1 MTDNPVP
8 STVDAPA
15 GPVRGQMGDDG
26 IHSFLGIPYAEAPI
40 GPRQFAPPVQRMR
53 WTDALDA
60 TTYGSTAPQRQ
71 SEGPLA
77 GVLPNVIVPGDDYLN
92 LNVWSPD
99 PAAALPVMVFIHGG
113 SWTTGSG
120 AVDGYN
126 GRAFARDG
134 VVLVTINYRLGVD
147 GFLWFGE
154 GPANLG
160 ILDQI
165 SALEWVRDNI
175 AAFGGDPSQ
184 VTVFGESS
192 GAMSIGALLAM
203 PSAQG
208 LFHRAIL
215 ESGAARHAVD
225 AASARML
232 ANRLATILGVAPS
245 REAIAAVPRE
255 RILAAQSQVASEV
268 SKKPRKKLWGDIATN
283 GLPFEPV
290 IDGVSLPRHPLLAL
304 EDGAAAG
311 IDILIGTNTQ
321 EAMIALAPGG
331 VDKVKR
337 WLLPF
342 VALRAGLPPVRAARL
357 FRRELPGGRPV
368 DHVSNMLTDLVYR
381 IPAIRV
387 AESHTRTHV
396 FEFAWGSPAFDGE
409 LGACH
414 GVELPFVFDTLGN
427 SDWDIL
433 AGKNAPQSL
442 ADDVHGAWVA
452 FAITGDPGWPS
463 YRRQDRKVMHFD
475 TVSSVAIDPRA
486 ASRRLWELHR

>member
-1 MTDNPVP
+1 MADTPNL

-15 GPVRGQMGDDG
+15 GSIEGRIDVDG
-26 IHSFLGIPYAEAPI
+26 IHSFLGLPYAEAPT
-40 GPRQFAPPVQRMR
+40 GPRQFAPPVRRAR
-53 WTDALDA
+53 WTDTLDA
-60 TTYGSTAPQRQ
+60 TEYRSTAPQRQ

-77 GVLPNVIVPGDDYLN
+77 GVLPNVIIPGDDYLN

-99 PAAALPVMVFIHGG
+99 PTAALPVMVFIHGG

-160 ILDQI
+160 LLDQI
-165 SALEWVRDNI
+165 TALEWVRDNI
-175 AAFGGDPSQ
+175 AAFGGDSSQ

-203 PSAQG
+203 PAARG

-215 ESGAARHAVD
+215 ESGAARHVVD
-225 AASARML
+225 TASARL
-232 ANRLATILGVAPS
+232 VATRLAAILGVAAS

-255 RILAAQSQVASEV
+255 RILAAQSQLATEV
-268 SKKPRKKLWGDIATN
+268 SKKPRKKLWGDFAAN

-290 IDGVSLPRHPLLAL
+290 IDGVSLPRHPLRAI
-304 EDGAAAG
+304 EDGVAAD
-311 IDILIGTNTQ
+311 IDILIGSNSQ
-321 EAMIALAPGG
+321 EAMILLAPLG
-331 VDKVKR
+331 VGKVKR

-342 VALRAGLPPVRAARL
+342 VAIRAGLPPLRATNV
-357 FRRELPGGRPV
+357 FRRELPGGRAA
-368 DHVSNMLTDLVYR
+368 DHVSNMLTDWIYR
-381 IPAIRV
+381 VPAIRI
-387 AESHTRTHV
+387 AESHPRSHV
-396 FEFAWGSPAFDGE
+396 YEFAWGSPAFDGE

-414 GVELPFVFDTLGN
+414 GVELPFVFDTLAS

-433 AGKNAPQSL
+433 AGKDAPQAL
-442 ADDVHGAWVA
+442 AENVHRAWVA
-452 FAITGDPGWPS
+452 FATTGDPGWPAYS
-463 YRRQDRKVMHFD
+463 REDRQVMNFD
-475 TVSSVAIDPRA
+475 IVSSLTIDPRA
-486 ASRRLWELHR
+486 TSRHLWELHR